1 MKFKNVVF
9 LKSCKKAADFPK
21 YPYPE
26 FAFLGR
32 SNVGKSSLIN
42 MITGIKNL
50 VKTGSRPGLT
60 QLVNFFIADDKISI
74 VDLPGYGYAKA
85 PEEIR
90 SSFMPMI
97 KSYIAARENLKLAF
111 LLIDIRRV
119 PDEREKD
126 ILGLLANAKVPIAII
141 MTKCD
146 KLSNNQIQSAIAKT
160 TKFFEIEP
168 DSVFITSAETQKG
181 KKEILGLIFEFS
193 KATDSNTP
201 YSI

>member
-1 MKFKNVVF
+1 MKFKNIVY

-26 FAFLGR
+26 FAFMGR

-42 MITGIKNL
+42 MITGMKNL

-60 QLVNFFIADDKISI
+60 QCVNFFTIDDKISI

-85 PEEIR
+85 PAEVR

-97 KSYIAARENLKLAF
+97 KSYITARENLKLAF
-111 LLIDIRRV
+111 LLIDIRRDA
-119 PDEREKD
+119 DEREKEM
-126 ILGLLANAKVPIAII
+126 LELLTKAKVPTAII

-146 KLSNNQIQSAIAKT
+146 KLSNNQIQSAIAKI
-160 TKFFEIEP
+160 TKFFEI
-168 DSVFITSAETQKG
+168 DSDSIFLTSSETQRG
-181 KKEILGLIFEFS
+181 KKEILNLIVDFS
-193 KATDSNTP
+193 KTN
-201 YSI
+201 I